1 MGGSHPLLRLSE
13 SYRSQNIRH
22 WSCKPKD
29 EFFPVAM
36 TIHLIFPIL
45 VSSSLMSFILQRR
58 HLLIAL
64 LALERTTLITMIF
77 AATIFGAPSQF
88 NIIIILV
95 IITLAAC
102 EARLG
107 LALIVIITRSYG
119 SDTIKLLSI
128 NKC

>member
-1 MGGSHPLLRLSE
+1 
-13 SYRSQNIRH
+13 
-22 WSCKPKD
+22 
-29 EFFPVAM
+29 M

-58 HLLIAL
+58 HLLMAL
-64 LALERTTLITMIF
+64 LALESTTLMTMIF
-77 AATIFGAPSQF
+77 AANIFGAPSQF

-95 IITLAAC
+95 IMTLAAC
-102 EARLG
+102 EASLG
-107 LALIVIITRSYG
+107 LALMVIMTRSYG

>member
-1 MGGSHPLLRLSE
+1 
-13 SYRSQNIRH
+13 
-22 WSCKPKD
+22 
-29 EFFPVAM
+29 M

-45 VSSSLMSFILQRR
+45 VSSSLITFVLQRR

-64 LALERTTLITMIF
+64 LALERTTLITIVF
-77 AATIFGAPSQF
+77 AATIYGSPSQF

-95 IITLAAC
+95 IITIAAC
-102 EARLG
+102 EASLG

-119 SDTIKLLSI
+119 SDSVKLLSI

>member
-1 MGGSHPLLRLSE
+1 
-13 SYRSQNIRH
+13 
-22 WSCKPKD
+22 
-29 EFFPVAM
+29 M

-45 VSSSLMSFILQRR
+45 VSSSLITFILQRR

-64 LALERTTLITMIF
+64 LALERTTLITIIF
-77 AATIFGAPSQF
+77 AATIYGAPSQF

-119 SDTIKLLSI
+119 SDTVKLLTI

>member
-1 MGGSHPLLRLSE
+1 
-13 SYRSQNIRH
+13 
-22 WSCKPKD
+22 
-29 EFFPVAM
+29 M
-36 TIHLIFPIL
+36 TLHLIFPIL
-45 VSSSLMSFILQRR
+45 VSSSLITFILQRR

-64 LALERTTLITMIF
+64 LALERTTLITIIF
-77 AATIFGAPSQF
+77 AATIYGAPSQF

-102 EARLG
+102 EASLG

-119 SDTIKLLSI
+119 SDTVKLLSI

>member
-1 MGGSHPLLRLSE
+1 
-13 SYRSQNIRH
+13 
-22 WSCKPKD
+22 
-29 EFFPVAM
+29 M
-36 TIHLIFPIL
+36 TIHLLLPIL
-45 VSSSLMSFILQRR
+45 VSSSLISFILQRR

-64 LALERTTLITMIF
+64 LALERTTLMTIIF
-77 AATIFGAPSQF
+77 AASIYGAPSQF

-102 EARLG
+102 EASLG

-119 SDTIKLLSI
+119 SDSVKLLSI

>member
-1 MGGSHPLLRLSE
+1 
-13 SYRSQNIRH
+13 
-22 WSCKPKD
+22 
-29 EFFPVAM
+29 M

-45 VSSSLMSFILQRR
+45 VSSSLITFVLQRR

-64 LALERTTLITMIF
+64 LALERTTLITIIF
-77 AATIFGAPSQF
+77 AATIYGAPSQF

-95 IITLAAC
+95 IITLTAC

-107 LALIVIITRSYG
+107 LALIVIMTRSYG
-119 SDTIKLLSI
+119 SDTVKLLTI

>member
-1 MGGSHPLLRLSE
+1 
-13 SYRSQNIRH
+13 
-22 WSCKPKD
+22 
-29 EFFPVAM
+29 
-36 TIHLIFPIL
+36 
-45 VSSSLMSFILQRR
+45 
-58 HLLIAL
+58 
-64 LALERTTLITMIF
+64 MIF